1 MEEWM
6 KKIVD
11 EARSRYGPVEVKKI
25 GNNYY
30 VSRVSSVYDPL
41 KKRARKI
48 SGEYIGKVTPSGIV
62 KATRRSSAP
71 RSVFEYGNAKLLYD
85 LSLGMIESLKT
96 NFPSMWREVFAMCTV
111 RTIRHAPLKYMD
123 AAWEK
128 LYLS

>member
-1 MEEWM
+1 M
-6 KKIVD
+6 
-11 EARSRYGPVEVKKI
+11 KKI

-62 KATRRSSAP
+62 KARRRSSVP
-71 RSVFEYGNAKLLYD
+71 TSVFEYGNAKLLYD
-85 LSLGMIESLKT
+85 LSSGMIESLKT

-111 RTIRHAPLKYMD
+111 RTIRHAALKYMD
-123 AAWEK
+123 VAWEK
-128 LYLS
+128 L